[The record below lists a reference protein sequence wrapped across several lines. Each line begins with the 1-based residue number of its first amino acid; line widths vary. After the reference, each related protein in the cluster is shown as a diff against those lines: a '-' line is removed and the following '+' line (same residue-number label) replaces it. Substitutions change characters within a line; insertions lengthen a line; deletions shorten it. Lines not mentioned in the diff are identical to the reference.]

1 MNYSRKYTCKLCKE
15 TFQGFGHMLSKGGY
29 CCDNC
34 NYTKVL
40 PARFKGEHL

>member
-1 MNYSRKYTCKLCKE
+1 MNYLRKYTCKLCGE

-29 CCDNC
+29 CCDEC

-40 PARFKGEHL
+40 PARFRGEHL